1 MSKLTRSVWAEVN
14 LEDIAFNTQQFR
26 RLIGNSQLMAVVKAN
41 AYGHGALEVAHTVLA
56 NGASWLA
63 VAIPEEGVRL
73 RRAGIA
79 APILVLGAVGPE
91 EAEICVAKDLAVT
104 LYEPQLARILANAAR
119 KLQKAAKVHVK
130 VDTGMS
136 RLGVTDGAAL
146 DFIRSVIKVPG
157 IEVQGVFTHFADAEN
172 PSQEY
177 LRWQWQRFER
187 VMAAL
192 KREGIE
198 IPCFHAANTAAAMFF
213 PESHLDLV
221 RIGGGLY
228 GMYPDSRRPIQLRPA
243 LSLKTRIAAL
253 KSVPAG
259 TAVSYGCTYVTW
271 KDTTLAVLP
280 IGYADGLSRK
290 LSNKGHVLIG
300 GHPCP
305 IVGRVTMDH
314 TIVDVSGLPASVG
327 DEVVLI
333 GSSGYNEIT
342 VDDWARWMDT
352 INYEVTCLLS
362 SRVERVYV

>member
-14 LEDIAFNTQQFR
+14 IQDIAFNTQQIR
-26 RLIGNSQLMAVVKAN
+26 RLIGDSQLMAVVKAN

-79 APILVLGAVGPE
+79 APILVLGAVSPE
-91 EAEICVAKDLAVT
+91 EVEVCVAKDLAVT
-104 LYEPQLARILANAAR
+104 LYEQQTAHILANAAR
-119 KLQKAAKVHVK
+119 KLQKTAKVHVK

-136 RLGVTDGAAL
+136 RLGIPDSAAVE
-146 DFIRSVIKVPG
+146 FIRRVMRLPG

-172 PSQEY
+172 PNQEY

-187 VMAAL
+187 VLAAL
-192 KREGIE
+192 KREGIH
-198 IPCFHAANTAAAMFF
+198 IPCRHAANTAAALFF
-213 PESHLDLV
+213 PQSHLDMV
-221 RIGGGLY
+221 RVGLALY
-228 GMYPDSRRPIQLRPA
+228 GMYPDDRRPISLKPA
-243 LSLKTRIAAL
+243 LALKTRIAAL
-253 KSVPAG
+253 KRVPAG
-259 TAVSYGCTYVTW
+259 TAVSYGCSYVTW
-271 KDTTLAVLP
+271 KDTTLAILP

-300 GHPCP
+300 GKACP
-305 IVGRVTMDH
+305 IVGKVTMDH
-314 TIVDVSGLPASVG
+314 TIVDVGDLPVSVG

-333 GSSGYNEIT
+333 GSSGQAQIT
-342 VDDWARWMDT
+342 ADHWAKWMDT
-352 INYEVTCLLS
+352 INYEVTCLIS